1 MHFPYEALELSPT
14 LAMRWER
21 YVSRRDRPRDQEEGL
36 WRRTQDPRNAVES
49 GWTGPKDGRRRI
61 LHYRYRYRYDT
72 KRTGGGTVLTV
83 PELYV
88 FHSASYPAA
97 ELAFHFDLV
106 RKALAD
112 GGWQPGARAR
122 WRRGG
127 LECTVV
133 PNRVHPQDELAGR
146 TLPSGYES
154 LDVTITSAGHMPALR
169 DQDMPWTVLAAGMR
183 IKEER
188 GNPTLI
194 PDLSRMV
201 DFLPFQVEVGCGMS
215 VEAGVPPLHRLHEVY
230 RVTNM
235 DDHRFVLSPGKDT
248 FLPEILGAP
257 ESKMPEL
264 TEMTRACLQAE
275 PTIGH
280 RTLRGLADSG
290 HLVGPVIT
298 NNFDGLTARAGLD
311 EHYVRRYHE
320 QIPDIPLLPGAKS
333 LLVIG
338 SHADRRRVQ
347 TRARERGMKV
357 FFLDR
362 EGFEEGSVFRP
373 YLVEGA
379 RDEDFMCRREATPA
393 LLELAAHLDVKVPA
407 AA

>member
-1 MHFPYEALELSPT
+1 MHFPYEAEELSPT
-14 LAMRWER
+14 LAKRWEQ
-21 YVSRRDRPRDQEEGL
+21 YVSRRDRPRDLEEGL
-36 WRRTQDPRNAVES
+36 WRRTQDPRNAAES
-49 GWTGPKDGRRRI
+49 GWTGPEDGRRRI
-61 LHYRYRYRYDT
+61 LHYRYRYNT
-72 KRTGGGTVLTV
+72 NRTSGGTLLTV

-88 FHSASYPAA
+88 FHSASYPEAD
-97 ELAFHFDLV
+97 LAHHFDRV

-112 GGWQPGARAR
+112 GGWQPGQRGL
-122 WRRGG
+122 WRRGD
-127 LECTVV
+127 LECTVL
-133 PNRVHPQDELAGR
+133 PHRVHPQDDLAGR
-146 TLPSGYES
+146 TLPAGYES
-154 LDVTITSAGHMPALR
+154 LDVTITSAGHMPALH
-169 DQDMPWTVLAAGMR
+169 DQNMPWKVMAAGMR

-194 PDLSRMV
+194 PDLSMIA

-230 RVTNM
+230 RVTDM
-235 DDHRFVLSPGKDT
+235 SDHRFVLSPGEDT

-280 RTLRGLADSG
+280 RTLRGLADAG

-298 NNFDGLTARAGLD
+298 NNFDGLMARAGLD

-320 QIPDIPLLPGAKS
+320 QIPDVPFLPGAKS

-347 TRARERGMKV
+347 ARARERGLKV

-393 LLELAAHLDVKVPA
+393 LLELAAYLDVKVPA